1 MKKQSLLLGLLF
13 AAFSLMAQVPS
24 YVPANGLAAWY
35 SFTGN
40 ANDASGGNNNG
51 VVNGA
56 TLSTGKLGQVNT
68 AYSFN
73 GSNNTINIPNPFLGG
88 GQVNSF
94 TLHTLVYFN
103 SISNTPTI
111 WGKTLFWG
119 EIGFSVTNIGEVA
132 FVFANSITGNKYSS
146 IFSQPNMVQAGQWYD
161 IVITFQ
167 NSIGQ
172 IYLNGSP
179 ITTNMQ
185 WSAQGGSILS
195 TSQVEATC
203 NFAQDAGSSKIG
215 LRVNGGVPA
224 AYLSGVIDAFG
235 IWNRALNQQEI
246 TNLYTATN
254 CTPPAAT
261 ITSSGSTTFC
271 AGNAVTLTAG
281 GGNTY
286 SWSTGSSNQS
296 ITVSNGATYTVTV
309 TGANNCTATASQAV
323 TVNPLP
329 GNGVNVSGNTTFCSG
344 GSVTLTAQGTGTYL
358 WSNGSTVSSITVN
371 QGGSYT
377 VTVTSANNCTASSAP
392 VNVTVNQTPTAGI
405 SAGGLT
411 AFCQGGSV
419 VLTASG
425 GGSYNWNTGSS
436 NQSITV
442 TNGATYTVTVSNG
455 NCTASA
461 TQNVTVYPT
470 PSVSINPLPTFVSNN
485 ATPIPLSGTPA
496 GGSYSGSGVSGSQFN
511 PATAGLGSRSVTYT
525 YNSPNNCT
533 SSATTTTV
541 VYDTTGTVCTDYDT
555 VTTTIYDT
563 TYVSLT
569 TTDTLLIDFATGI
582 APPNNTNTLRVYPNP
597 AKDHLIINNGNLSAM
612 TGYSIKVTN
621 ALGQIV
627 FNQPVNQ
634 QQFYIDLS
642 TWGGSGVYVLYVLDS
657 QQNLKETKQIVLQ

>member
-13 AAFSLMAQVPS
+13 AAFSLMAQVPN
-24 YVPANGLAAWY
+24 YVPANGLVGWWP
-35 SFTGN
+35 FNGN
-40 ANDASGGNNNG
+40 ANDESGNGNNG
-51 VVNGA
+51 SVNGA
-56 TLSTGKLGQVNT
+56 TLTTDRFGNT
-68 AYSFN
+68 NKAYSFDGIDDGIITPDSGFPYGSSDRSINLWVNDESVGTYCSIMVRYGLHAPSQGCWILHNNNCNPTQTFGNLRADFYNSGVWSGNNSMSNSNWNMISVSMQN
-73 GSNNTINIPNPFLGG
+73 GNC
-88 GQVNSF
+88 
-94 TLHTLVYFN
+94 
-103 SISNTPTI
+103 
-111 WGKTLFWG
+111 
-119 EIGFSVTNIGEVA
+119 
-132 FVFANSITGNKYSS
+132 
-146 IFSQPNMVQAGQWYD
+146 M
-161 IVITFQ
+161 
-167 NSIGQ
+167 
-172 IYLNGSP
+172 IYLNGML
-179 ITTNMQ
+179 I
-185 WSAQGGSILS
+185 AQGNVIANTTPANNSFYIGGDLVSIPY
-195 TSQVEATC
+195 
-203 NFAQDAGSSKIG
+203 FF
-215 LRVNGGVPA
+215 NGK
-224 AYLSGVIDAFG
+224 LDDIG
-235 IWNRALNQQEI
+235 IWNRALTQQEI
-246 TNLYTATN
+246 TTLYNAVN
-254 CTPPAAT
+254 CPTLNVT
-261 ITSSGSTTFC
+261 ITPVGSTTFC
-271 AGNAVTLTAG
+271 AGNSVTLTAG

-286 SWSTGSSNQS
+286 SWSNGSSNQS
-296 ITVSNGATYTVTV
+296 ITISNGATYTVTV
-309 TGANNCTATASQAV
+309 TDANNCTATASQAV

-329 GNGVNVSGNTTFCSG
+329 ANGVNVSGNTTFCSG

-358 WSNGSTVSSITVN
+358 WSNSATNKSITVN

-470 PSVSINPLPTFVSNN
+470 PSVSINPLPAFVSNN
-485 ATPIPLSGTPA
+485 AQPIPLSGTPA

-525 YNSPNNCT
+525 YNSPNTCT
-533 SSATTTTV
+533 GSATTTTV

-582 APPNNTNTLRVYPNP
+582 APPNNTNTLKVYPNP

>member
-1 MKKQSLLLGLLF
+1 MNLNIIKNQDMKKQTLLLGLLF
-13 AAFSLMAQVPS
+13 AAFSLMAQVPN
-24 YVPANGLAAWY
+24 YVPANGLVGWWP
-35 SFTGN
+35 FTGN
-40 ANDASGGNNNG
+40 ANDLSGNGNNG
-51 VVNGA
+51 TVNGA
-56 TLSTGKLGQVNT
+56 ILTTDRNGTANSAYSFSSAGCATRIDAAINTNTIQNGFTLAFWLLRAGNGCGSPRIMEFWSGTNGNGTLAYAFHGNSFVPGLDYYTSTTYINNATIGYNSVNNNQWVHIAFTCDGTSAKCYQDGVLINTFLSTGNAILAGN
-68 AYSFN
+68 AAFGRMNHPAFDAFN
-73 GSNNTINIPNPFLGG
+73 GKLD
-88 GQVNSF
+88 
-94 TLHTLVYFN
+94 
-103 SISNTPTI
+103 
-111 WGKTLFWG
+111 
-119 EIGFSVTNIGEVA
+119 
-132 FVFANSITGNKYSS
+132 
-146 IFSQPNMVQAGQWYD
+146 D
-161 IVITFQ
+161 I
-167 NSIGQ
+167 
-172 IYLNGSP
+172 
-179 ITTNMQ
+179 
-185 WSAQGGSILS
+185 
-195 TSQVEATC
+195 
-203 NFAQDAGSSKIG
+203 
-215 LRVNGGVPA
+215 
-224 AYLSGVIDAFG
+224 G
-235 IWNRALNQQEI
+235 IWNRALTQQEI
-246 TNLYTATN
+246 TNIFNAVN
-254 CTPPAAT
+254 CTPLTAT
-261 ITSSGSTTFC
+261 ITPSGSITFC
-271 AGNAVTLTAG
+271 AGNSVTLTAG

-286 SWSTGSSNQS
+286 SWSNGSSNQS
-296 ITVSNGATYTVTV
+296 ITISNGATYTVTV
-309 TGANNCTATASQAV
+309 TDANNCTATASQVV
-323 TVNPLP
+323 TVNSLP

-358 WSNGSTVSSITVN
+358 WSNSATNKSITVN

-436 NQSITV
+436 SQSITV

-485 ATPIPLSGTPA
+485 AQPIPLSGTPA

-533 SSATTTTV
+533 GSATTTTV

-582 APPNNTNTLRVYPNP
+582 APPNNTNTLKVYPNP

>member
-1 MKKQSLLLGLLF
+1 MKKQTLLLGLLF
-13 AAFSLMAQVPS
+13 AAFSLMAQVPN
-24 YVPANGLAAWY
+24 YVPANGLVGWWP
-35 SFTGN
+35 FNGN
-40 ANDASGGNNNG
+40 ANDESGNGNNGSPGSG
-51 VVNGA
+51 V
-56 TLSTGKLGQVNT
+56 TLTTDRFFTTNA
-68 AYSFN
+68 AYAFN
-73 GSNNTINIPNPFLGG
+73 GSGNISLISLPTSGSQDFTISGWVKTNNTSVRKGIACWGQDNPSNSTYFYITNNGYLKFDFAFNGG
-88 GQVNSF
+88 PQS
-94 TLHTLVYFN
+94 
-103 SISNTPTI
+103 PTFI
-111 WGKTLFWG
+111 ADNNWH
-119 EIGFSVTNIGEVA
+119 SV
-132 FVFANSITGNKYSS
+132 SITCTNGLVQLYINGLATGTSLSMSPNISGSNKALGANIDNSASNNFVGNLD
-146 IFSQPNMVQAGQWYD
+146 D
-161 IVITFQ
+161 I
-167 NSIGQ
+167 
-172 IYLNGSP
+172 
-179 ITTNMQ
+179 
-185 WSAQGGSILS
+185 
-195 TSQVEATC
+195 
-203 NFAQDAGSSKIG
+203 
-215 LRVNGGVPA
+215 
-224 AYLSGVIDAFG
+224 G
-235 IWNRALNQQEI
+235 IWNRALTQQEI
-246 TNLYTATN
+246 TTLYNAVN
-254 CTPPAAT
+254 CPTLNVT
-261 ITSSGSTTFC
+261 ITPVGSTTFC
-271 AGNAVTLTAG
+271 AGNSVTLTAG

-286 SWSTGSSNQS
+286 SWSNGSSNQS
-296 ITVSNGATYTVTV
+296 ITISNGATYTVTV
-309 TGANNCTATASQAV
+309 TDANNCTATASQVV
-323 TVNPLP
+323 TVNSLP

-358 WSNGSTVSSITVN
+358 WSNSATNKSITVN

-470 PSVSINPLPTFVSNN
+470 PSVSINPLPAFVSNN
-485 ATPIPLSGTPA
+485 AQPIPLSGTPA

-533 SSATTTTV
+533 GSATTTTV

-582 APPNNTNTLRVYPNP
+582 APPNNTNTLKVYPNP

>member
-13 AAFSLMAQVPS
+13 AAFSLMAQVPN
-24 YVPANGLAAWY
+24 YVPANGLVGWWP
-35 SFTGN
+35 FNGN
-40 ANDASGGNNNG
+40 ANDESGNGNNG
-51 VVNGA
+51 SVNGA
-56 TLSTGKLGQVNT
+56 TLTTDRFGNT
-68 AYSFN
+68 NKAYSFDGIDDGIITPDSGFPYGSSDRSINLWVNDESVGTYCSIMVRYGLHAPSQGCWILHNNNCNPTQTFGNLRADFYNSGVWSGNNSMSNSNWNMISVSMQN
-73 GSNNTINIPNPFLGG
+73 GNC
-88 GQVNSF
+88 
-94 TLHTLVYFN
+94 
-103 SISNTPTI
+103 
-111 WGKTLFWG
+111 
-119 EIGFSVTNIGEVA
+119 
-132 FVFANSITGNKYSS
+132 
-146 IFSQPNMVQAGQWYD
+146 M
-161 IVITFQ
+161 
-167 NSIGQ
+167 
-172 IYLNGSP
+172 IYLNGML
-179 ITTNMQ
+179 I
-185 WSAQGGSILS
+185 AQGNVIANTTPANNSFYIGGDLVSIP
-195 TSQVEATC
+195 
-203 NFAQDAGSSKIG
+203 NYFF
-215 LRVNGGVPA
+215 NGK
-224 AYLSGVIDAFG
+224 LDDIG
-235 IWNRALNQQEI
+235 IWNRALTQQEI
-246 TNLYTATN
+246 TTLYNAVN
-254 CTPPAAT
+254 CPTLNVT
-261 ITSSGSTTFC
+261 ITPVGSTTFC
-271 AGNAVTLTAG
+271 AGNSVTLTAG

-286 SWSTGSSNQS
+286 SWSNGSSNQS
-296 ITVSNGATYTVTV
+296 ITISNGATYTVTV
-309 TGANNCTATASQAV
+309 TDANNCTATASQVV
-323 TVNPLP
+323 TVNSLP

-358 WSNGSTVSSITVN
+358 WSNSATNKSITVN

-436 NQSITV
+436 SQSITV

-470 PSVSINPLPTFVSNN
+470 PSVSINPVPAFVSNN
-485 ATPIPLSGTPA
+485 AQPIPLSGTPA

-533 SSATTTTV
+533 GSATTTTV

-582 APPNNTNTLRVYPNP
+582 APPNNTNTLKVYPNP